1 MVAVFRTSITLK
13 SNPNPTSKPTR
24 LLITPKP
31 YYMQAISIANELRQP
46 AVYID
51 KLASWL
57 RPEKNKTAT
66 DWVIDQLGI
75 QPYQH
80 ILEIGYASGY
90 TLKEVA
96 RKLKIGFLA
105 GIDGSITKYQQAY
118 RRNKKLIRGQLLQ
131 LHIGNINELPYPH
144 HYFHTIYATD
154 IRFLQYESEDNLIQL
169 ASMLKSGGKLVMAFQ
184 PARSATENDILL
196 STEKIKQDFIF
207 AGLADIE
214 VEYRDMYP
222 ASCIAIIGYKE

>member
-1 MVAVFRTSITLK
+1 
-13 SNPNPTSKPTR
+13 
-24 LLITPKP
+24 
-31 YYMQAISIANELRQP
+31 MQAISIANELRQP
-46 AVYID
+46 PVYID
-51 KLASWL
+51 KLMSWL
-57 RPEKNKTAT
+57 KHKKNKTAA

-118 RRNKKLIRGQLLQ
+118 RRNKKLIRDQLLQ

-144 HYFHTIYATD
+144 HYFHTIYATNTL
-154 IRFLQYESEDNLIQL
+154 FLQYESENMLIPL
-169 ASMLKSGGKLVMAFQ
+169 ANMLKSGGKLVMAFQ
-184 PARSATENDILL
+184 PARSADENDIQLAA
-196 STEKIKQDFIF
+196 EKMKSGFIY
-207 AGLADIE
+207 AGLTDIE

-222 ASCIAIIGYKE
+222 ASCIAVIGYKE